1 MIRPIEHATV
11 IGAGAMGT
19 VCALLLASRGARV
32 KLWARSI
39 DRARQLADDRENKRY
54 LPGHSLSSN
63 IDPTHDIAAALAC
76 PQLIVSAIPCQH
88 VRGIWVAIALK
99 CNVTAPVLS
108 VAKGIEVETLLRPTQ
123 ILDDILGNATVA
135 AMSGPCLA
143 PEAAAGLPTAVVV
156 ASEDYRVAN
165 MIQEA
170 FSTSSFRVYTNPDM
184 IGVELGGAAK
194 NVIGIAAGACDGLEL
209 GNNAKASLL
218 TRGLV
223 EITRLGLALGAH
235 ADTFRGLAGIGDL
248 IATCNSTVSRN
259 HTAGERIGRG
269 MPIEQVIETSH
280 GVIEGI
286 ASTQSVLQLAD
297 LHHVDMPITRAIYS
311 VLFEHQSP
319 KSAIDGLMTR
329 QLKGE

>member
-1 MIRPIEHATV
+1 
-11 IGAGAMGT
+11 MGT

-32 KLWARSI
+32 KLYARSA
-39 DRARQLADDRENKRY
+39 DRAAELATDQENKRY
-54 LPGHSLSSN
+54 LPGHPLTSG
-63 IDPTHDIAAALAC
+63 ITITQDIAKALDGA
-76 PQLIVSAIPCQH
+76 QLVVSAVPCQH
-88 VRGIWVAIALK
+88 IRAVWDELALQ
-99 CNVTAPVLS
+99 CAVLAPVVS
-108 VAKGIEVETLLRPTQ
+108 VAKGIEVGTLLRPTQ
-123 ILDDILGNATVA
+123 ILDEVLGDATVA
-135 AMSGPCLA
+135 AISGPCLA
-143 PEAAAGLPTAVVV
+143 PEAAAGLPAAVVV
-156 ASEDYRVAN
+156 ASDDTRAAN
-165 MIQEA
+165 LIQDA
-170 FSTSSFRVYTNPDM
+170 FSTSSFRVYTNPDL
-184 IGVELGGAAK
+184 IGVELGGASK
-194 NVIGIAAGACDGLEL
+194 NVIAIAAGACDGLEL

-269 MPIEQVIETSH
+269 MPLKMVIEQSH

-286 ASTQSVLQLAD
+286 DSTRSILQLAE
-297 LHHVDMPITRAIYS
+297 LYHVEMPITHAIHS

-329 QLKGE
+329 RLKEE